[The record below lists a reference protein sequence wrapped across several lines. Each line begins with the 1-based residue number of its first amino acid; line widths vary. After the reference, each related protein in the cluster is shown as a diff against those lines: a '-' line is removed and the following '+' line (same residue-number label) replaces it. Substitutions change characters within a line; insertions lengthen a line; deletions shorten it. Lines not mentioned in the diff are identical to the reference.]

1 MINFQNKI
9 KILISFI
16 LTISA
21 LLYITNGIMFYY
33 QFSNSSIIGSSF
45 IFGLYIFA
53 CMVSNHKYDNYILEP
68 KSFNFK
74 KFVKIIFMPSIIL
87 SIITKIIY
95 PEITNNFSIEEMII
109 FSENNINILLKQ
121 EDIFWILPL
130 VLGVFSYFFIN
141 FIIYWYLVILWNL
154 LILPITYS

>member
-16 LTISA
+16 LTITA
-21 LLYITNGIMFYY
+21 LLYITNSIMFYY

-53 CMVSNHKYDNYILEP
+53 CMVSNHKYDNYILAP
-68 KSFNFK
+68 KSFSFK

-87 SIITKIIY
+87 SIITKVIY
-95 PEITNNFSIEEMII
+95 PEITISFSIEEMII
-109 FSENNINILLKQ
+109 FGENNLNILLKQ
-121 EDIFWILPL
+121 ENIFWILPL